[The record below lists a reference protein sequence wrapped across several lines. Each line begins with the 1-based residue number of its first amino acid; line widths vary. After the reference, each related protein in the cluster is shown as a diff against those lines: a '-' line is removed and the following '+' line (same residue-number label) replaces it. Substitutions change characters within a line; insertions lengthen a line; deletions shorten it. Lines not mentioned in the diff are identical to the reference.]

1 MPDTNR
7 PFRIEVLGRGHARA
21 EFSCGSPEL
30 DKYLRQQARQDA
42 AKRVAAAFVLLEP
55 PAPRVLGFYTL
66 SASSV
71 STDELPPDFGK
82 SLPRY
87 PQLPVVLLGRLAV
100 DLSCRGRGAGEF
112 LLMDAL
118 HRSLDASANIG
129 ALAVFVDAKDAAAA
143 SFYRHFDFLALPGD
157 SKRFFL
163 PMTQIAGLFPSA

>member
-1 MPDTNR
+1 LPDTNR
-7 PFRIEVLGRGHARA
+7 PFHIEVLARGHERA

-30 DKYLRQQARQDA
+30 DKYLQQQARQDT

-55 PAPRVLGFYTL
+55 LSPRVLGFYTL
-66 SASSV
+66 SASAV
-71 STDELPPDFGK
+71 SADELPPDFGK
-82 SLPRY
+82 RLPRY

-118 HRSLDASANIG
+118 HRSLDASTNIG
-129 ALAVFVDAKDAAAA
+129 ALAVIVDAKDDAAA

-163 PMTQIAGLFPSA
+163 PMTQIAELFPSA